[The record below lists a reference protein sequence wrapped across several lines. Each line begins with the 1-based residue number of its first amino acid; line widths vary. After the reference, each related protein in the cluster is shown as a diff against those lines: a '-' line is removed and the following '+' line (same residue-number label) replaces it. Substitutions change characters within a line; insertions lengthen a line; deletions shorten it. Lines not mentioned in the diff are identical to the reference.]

1 MLKKTIFVFVNC
13 LSLRFPIVYGADLG
27 FDSKVNDRV
36 SMPGNASYPVK
47 VSCRTI
53 IGAENNYAF
62 AA

>member
-1 MLKKTIFVFVNC
+1 MQIAFKNSVLLHF
-13 LSLRFPIVYGADLG
+13 RFIYGADLG

-36 SMPGNASYPVK
+36 SMPGNAGYPVK